1 MKNLIF
7 HEKTELFSGKYI
19 REDQFNVHLETL
31 IVYDDQV
38 QSHDPLFPILHR
50 GTKTHKKRKNRCL
63 ISEMMVH
70 SARQWIMDVF

>member
-7 HEKTELFSGKYI
+7 HEKTELLSGKYI

-38 QSHDPLFPILHR
+38 QSHDPLFPILHTR
-50 GTKTHKKRKNRCL
+50 GEPKPIKNVK
-63 ISEMMVH
+63 ID
-70 SARQWIMDVF
+70 A

>member
-19 REDQFNVHLETL
+19 REDPFNVHLETL

-38 QSHDPLFPILHR
+38 QSHDPLFPILR
-50 GTKTHKKRKNRCL
+50 YIEGN
-63 ISEMMVH
+63 
-70 SARQWIMDVF
+70 QNP